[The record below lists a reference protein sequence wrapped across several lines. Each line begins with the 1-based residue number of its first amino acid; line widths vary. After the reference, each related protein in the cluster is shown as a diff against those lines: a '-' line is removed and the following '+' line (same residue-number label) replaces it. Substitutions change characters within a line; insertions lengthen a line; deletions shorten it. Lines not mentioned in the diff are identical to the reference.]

1 MALGRSPEYH
11 WNQIISKSIHRF
23 TVQTSFFFAVLALEC
38 VSTTFPTRLANGVFA
53 FSFAPFCSVFNK
65 KERLYH

>member
-1 MALGRSPEYH
+1 MFSLTLSMTFYYLQVAVTYVQYR
-11 WNQIISKSIHRF
+11 HRF
-23 TVQTSFFFAVLALEC
+23 SLPFQRLGC

-65 KERLYH
+65 KERLCH